1 MIQYIVWLFG
11 DNDKNT
17 VSRCHPVIPAPLS
30 LLQLPRQCLQLHFTV
45 IIVIL
50 QCSLLPITTFEMT
63 TEQLLHDPGCQLF
76 SHLTILIIPHWPEFR
91 VSTSL
96 GGQRRLDR
104 CEWSG
109 ANFVIGSLF
118 HQNTMQTSTLHNKY

>member
-17 VSRCHPVIPAPLS
+17 VSRYHPVIALLS

-63 TEQLLHDPGCQLF
+63 TEQLLHDPGYQLVG
-76 SHLTILIIPHWPEFR
+76 HLTILIIPHKPEFR

-96 GGQRRLDR
+96 GGQRRLDSGQV
-104 CEWSG
+104 SG